1 MKVSVKGSSS
11 AVRVEGKLSLSK
23 IDPDDIGVA
32 RDKNSAVAQLEALRE
47 QIAEQ
52 QNKLYAEGK
61 RSLLLVFQAMDTG
74 GKDGAVKSLL
84 TGVNPEGIAV
94 TSFKVPS
101 AEDLAHDFLWRIH
114 QRTPA
119 RGMIGVWN
127 RSHYEDVLVTR
138 VHKLIDKATWETRY
152 KDITAFEKLLVDS
165 GTACSRGW
173 TPRAS
178 TGSSTRAT
186 SRSAPCGTTTWKPIK
201 TRSPRLRLRTRR
213 GSWFRPTRS
222 GRATWPSRR
231 SCSTR
236 SRRWTR
242 TIPTCT
248 STLKKSTSPEPRHSP
263 RVKRCVQPSE
273 KTRFSPLPQ
282 AGQAAETRP
291 RALSRSNL
299 ERGPM

>member
-165 GTACSRGW
+165 GTTILKFYLHIDLDEQKQRLQSRLDAPSKHWKFNEGDLKE
-173 TPRAS
+173 RALWHDYMEAYQDALA
-178 TGSSTRAT
+178 AT
-186 SRSAPCGTTTWKPIK
+186 SVEDAP
-201 TRSPRLRLRTRR
+201 
-213 GSWFRPTRS
+213 WFVVPANKKWARNV
-222 GRATWPSRR
+222 AVAQ
-231 SCSTR
+231 
-236 SRRWTR
+236 
-242 TIPTCT
+242 IVLD
-248 STLKKSTSPEPRHSP
+248 TLKKMDPHYPNVHFDPKEVHI
-263 RVKRCVQPSE
+263 
-273 KTRFSPLPQ
+273 
-282 AGQAAETRP
+282 A
-291 RALSRSNL
+291 
-299 ERGPM
+299 